1 MLVIVRA
8 IGGEFKVSTLHLDIN
23 FSCKSALSYS
33 KPYLL
38 DIYPYLLELN
48 VLVKS
53 LLLQAIVSTNNKEKE
68 RMRD

>member
-8 IGGEFKVSTLHLDIN
+8 TGGEFKVSTLHLDIN
-23 FSCKSALSYS
+23 FSCQSALSYS

-48 VLVKS
+48 VLVIS
-53 LLLQAIVSTNNKEKE
+53 LPLQTIVSTSNKEKK